1 MRNTEAQRYARWSL
15 AVAFLL
21 AVVVAGVYLR
31 NVYIA
36 RQAEK
41 KAPPAVP
48 PTVEQRSN
56 EFSFSKV
63 DGQRTI
69 YTIRA
74 SRATEF
80 KEGSRSLLEDVDI
93 SVYGRKGDRNDTL
106 RTRACDF
113 ISTTGKIS
121 CAGDVQINLESAGKP
136 RASANAIQ
144 VATSAVTFNRDSG
157 EARTD
162 KPVTFRWPAG
172 RGSAVGVSYDSNSG
186 TLRLEHEVD
195 LNLSNSSSPPPEK
208 TDPAPERTLH
218 LTGNAMRFQRDTRRV
233 QMNGD
238 VHAQQSTRDLS
249 AGELVLEL
257 DGEFHAHRVVASDGP
272 QLRDSGTVGALGLS
286 ATEIASSLRPD
297 GSVDSIVATGSVH
310 ATRTTPAGDDAID
323 AGRVEI
329 DLATRQNVPRLLTA
343 SSGVVL
349 VSTGTDLTGGTR
361 RLETDGL
368 EIHFS
373 DNLHPE
379 VAIES
384 VDTLAPARVEWKS
397 TTTANGKSVPQTTQ
411 MKGQQMTLNFAGE
424 NQLQSLVGTSGV
436 EVTRKV
442 GDAPEETTASRELT
456 AKFDGGEWSTIDQ
469 TGDVHFRD
477 GQHTGQSQRAHL
489 DRATDTARL
498 EGSVAFADPATHTT
512 AQSASF
518 VHSANTLRADG
529 RVVTTEVR
537 QGAGGGSNF
546 AQEPAH
552 VSADHLVADTASG
565 HAVYSGKG
573 RLWQGDSVIEAETI
587 ELDNPSHTLVAK
599 GHVLGVFPQAEWKPA
614 SAQTSGGP
622 PLESQVTQVLDR
634 PARAQPAL
642 VTKQLGGQTSS
653 RPAPKSSSRP
663 GHSNAQLGRARGDL
677 LTYWESE
684 SRARIEKNAS
694 VDTEQGSIQADK
706 IDLFFSDA
714 GAANATKQL
723 SRAVATGDVDVHQED
738 RRGTSDKAEYTASE
752 GKFVLSGGKPTVYSS
767 TGDTT
772 TGRQLTFYFADDRIV
787 VESAEGSK
795 TVTLHQVEK

>member
-21 AVVVAGVYLR
+21 AVVVTGVYLR

-186 TLRLEHEVD
+186 TLHLEHEVD
-195 LNLSNSSSPPPEK
+195 LNLSNSSSSPPEK
-208 TDPAPERTLH
+208 TDPPPETTLH

-257 DGEFHAHRVVASDGP
+257 DGEFHAHRIVASDNP
-272 QLRDSGTVGALGLS
+272 QLRDSGAVGALGLS
-286 ATEIASSLRPD
+286 ATEIASNLRPD

-329 DLATRQNVPRLLTA
+329 DLATRQNVPQLLTA

-349 VSTGTDLTGGTR
+349 VSTGADLTGGTR

-379 VAIES
+379 TAIES
-384 VDTLAPARVEWKS
+384 VDTLAPALVEWKS

-411 MKGQQMTLNFAGE
+411 MKGKQMTLNFAGE

-456 AKFDGGEWSTIDQ
+456 AKFDGGEWSTIEQ

-477 GQHTGQSQRAHL
+477 GQRAGQSQRAHL
-489 DRATDTARL
+489 DRATDTVRL

-552 VSADHLVADTASG
+552 VSADHLVADTTSG

-599 GHVLGVFPQAEWKPA
+599 GRVLGVFPQAEWNPKPTQNSGELPETQSRKPPA
-614 SAQTSGGP
+614 SSVGRQPTSVSTQLVGQT
-622 PLESQVTQVLDR
+622 
-634 PARAQPAL
+634 PARPTAKTP
-642 VTKQLGGQTSS
+642 G
-653 RPAPKSSSRP
+653 RPERSQ
-663 GHSNAQLGRARGDL
+663 AQLGRARGDL

-714 GAANATKQL
+714 GAANATKEL
-723 SRAVATGDVDVHQED
+723 SRAVARGNVDVRQED
-738 RRGTSDKAEYTASE
+738 RRGTSDRAEYTASE